1 MIEKNF
7 NGYDVAELFAEAAEA
22 AETAEANNMELFIT
36 NSPITFTN
44 VVAGEK
50 CHNGGEY
57 GFYTRYYPI
66 AGFDGIYAV
75 ETITTCEFD
84 NCGCGFEGIKPLT
97 VAEYKRLREQSD
109 IVEASGSQY

>member
-1 MIEKNF
+1 MNR
-7 NGYDVAELFAEAAEA
+7 NLDGYDVAELFWEAKNAVEA
-22 AETAEANNMELFIT
+22 SANEELFV
-36 NSPITFTN
+36 SKHKFSFTD

-57 GFYTRYYPI
+57 GFYTHYYPL

-75 ETITTCEFD
+75 ETTCTCDFD

-97 VAEYKRLREQSD
+97 LAEYKRLREKSD